1 MDGNGTMKY
10 KCDYGSP
17 LGKILLAS
25 DGEAITGL
33 WFYGQKYFAAGLD
46 PAAEEKALPVFETA
60 KRWLDL
66 YFGGEIPDFIPPL
79 KFFGSDFQKSVWNE
93 LLKIPYGE
101 TVSYGDIAKKPG
113 KSLGCPRAVGGAV
126 GHNPVSIIV
135 PCHRVLGKNGSLTG
149 YAGGTDKKIKL
160 LELENGHK

>member
-1 MDGNGTMKY
+1 MYY
-10 KCDYGSP
+10 KQDYASP

-25 DGEAITGL
+25 DGAAITGL
-33 WFYGQKYFAAGLD
+33 WFYGQKYFATGLD
-46 PAAEEKALPVFETA
+46 AAAEEKELPAFRAA

-79 KFFGSDFQKSVWNE
+79 RLFGTGFQKTVWNE

-101 TVSYGDIAKKPG
+101 TVSYGDIAEKMGKP
-113 KSLGCPRAVGGAV
+113 LGCSRAVGGAV
-126 GHNPVSIIV
+126 GHNPVSVIV
-135 PCHRVLGKNGSLTG
+135 PCHRVLGKNGGIGG

-160 LELENGHK
+160 LELERKNK